1 MSPRPLKI
9 EDLYGLKNLADVQF
23 HPDGDRLAYVVAET
37 DPEANDYHSAVWVT
51 WLSTGEARKFTQGT
65 KRDTFP
71 RWSPD
76 GRWLAFL
83 SDRGGDKPQVW
94 VMPADGGEPRQLTR
108 LRRGVIEFAW
118 APDSR
123 RLALVSRGDD
133 PDPESDV
140 RVITTVKY
148 KFDGVG
154 FLEGRTHI
162 WTVDLAGHVAQVTDG
177 DWDDSRPAWSPDGR
191 QIAFASNRSAE
202 RDFTLQTDIFVVP
215 AEGGEARQLTP
226 GNGDADAPSWSPDG
240 RLIAY
245 VGHDRG
251 RLTGANN
258 RLWVVPAAGGPPRN
272 LTPDW
277 DPAIGV
283 FIMGSLPGPI
293 QPHAPIWTP
302 DGRGLVITAADRGNT
317 HIFKVDLA
325 GNITR
330 LVGGERTCL
339 YASLSPDG
347 ARLAFIAGDNLNP
360 RELFLLEDGE
370 ERQLTRLNADFLA
383 EISLVRPER
392 FVYAGADGLEIEGW
406 VMKPLGFGAGKR
418 YPLLLHVHG
427 GPHAAY
433 GNNFMFDF
441 QLEAASGYVVLY
453 TNPRASQSYGEAFA
467 TMNIGDWGGKDF
479 EDLMRG
485 VDFILAQGYVDPDRL
500 GITGAS
506 YGGFMTNW
514 AVGHTDRFRA
524 AVTEN
529 SLSNLLSFY
538 GTSDIGT
545 WFSEAELGADPFDR
559 PDIYLGR
566 SPISYVKNIKTPLLI
581 IHAEADHRCPIE
593 QGEQLFVALKRLGKE
608 AVFVRFPAESHGMRS
623 AGKPRHR
630 TERLRHILGWFNKYL
645 QPAG

>member
-1 MSPRPLKI
+1 MSPRPLRVD
-9 EDLYGLKNLADVQF
+9 DLYALKNLTDVQF
-23 HPDGDRLAYVVAET
+23 HPDGDRLAYVVTET
-37 DPEANDYHSAVWVT
+37 DPEANEYRSAVWVMS
-51 WLSTGEARKFTQGT
+51 LRTGEARRFTQGT

-83 SDRGGDKPQVW
+83 SDRGGERPQVW
-94 VMPADGGEPRQLTR
+94 VMPADGGEARQLTR
-108 LRRGVIEFAW
+108 LRRGVLEFAW

-154 FLEGRTHI
+154 FLEGNTHI
-162 WTVDLAGHVAQVTDG
+162 WTVDLDGKAARITDG

-191 QIAFASNRSAE
+191 YIAFASNRSEE
-202 RDFTLQTDIFVVP
+202 RHFTLRTDIFVVP

-251 RLTGANN
+251 NLPGANN
-258 RLWVVPAAGGPPRN
+258 RLWVVPAEGGTPRN

-277 DPAIGV
+277 DPAVGV

-293 QPHAPIWTP
+293 QPHAPVWTP
-302 DGRGLVITAADRGNT
+302 DGRGLVVTAADRGNT
-317 HIFKVDLA
+317 HIFRVDLT
-325 GNITR
+325 GSITR
-330 LVGGERTCL
+330 LVGGERSCL

-347 ARLAFIAGDNLNP
+347 SRLAFIAGDSLNP
-360 RELFLLEDGE
+360 RELFVLEGGE
-370 ERQLTRLNADFLA
+370 ERRLTRLNADFLA

-392 FVYAGADGLEIEGW
+392 FVYPGADGLEIEGW
-406 VMKPLGFGAGKR
+406 VMRPVGFEAGRR
-418 YPLLLHVHG
+418 YPMVLHVHG

-433 GNNFMFDF
+433 GNMFMFDF
-441 QLEAASGYVVLY
+441 QLEANSGYVVLY

-514 AVGHTDRFRA
+514 VIGHTDRFRA

-545 WFSEAELGADPFDR
+545 WFSEAELGAAPFDR
-559 PDIYLGR
+559 VDVYLER
-566 SPISYVKNIKTPLLI
+566 SPLSYVKNIKTPLLI

-630 TERLRHILGWFNKYL
+630 TERLQHILNWFDKYL
-645 QPAG
+645 RSGG

>member
-1 MSPRPLKI
+1 MSPRPLRI
-9 EDLYGLKNLADVQF
+9 DDLYALKNLSDVQF
-23 HPDGDRLAYVVAET
+23 HPDGDRLAYVVTET
-37 DPEANDYHSAVWVT
+37 EPEANDYHSAVWVMS
-51 WLSTGEARKFTQGT
+51 LRTGETRRFTQGV

-83 SDRGGDKPQVW
+83 SDRGGERPQVW
-94 VMPADGGEPRQLTR
+94 VMPADGGEARQLTR
-108 LRRGVIEFAW
+108 LRRGVLEFAW

-133 PDPESDV
+133 PEPESDV

-154 FLEGRTHI
+154 FLEGHAHI
-162 WTVDLAGHVAQVTDG
+162 WTVDLDGKVNQLTDG

-191 QIAFASNRSAE
+191 YIAFASNRSE
-202 RDFTLQTDIFVVP
+202 GRHFTLRTDIFVVP
-215 AEGGEARQLTP
+215 AGGGEARQLTP

-251 RLTGANN
+251 NLPGANN
-258 RLWVVPAAGGPPRN
+258 RLWVIPAEGGTPRN

-277 DPAIGV
+277 DPSIGV

-293 QPHAPIWTP
+293 QPHAPVWTP
-302 DGRGLVITAADRGNT
+302 DGQGLIVMAADRGNT
-317 HIFKVDLA
+317 HIFRVDLA

-330 LVGGERTCL
+330 LVGGDRSCL
-339 YASLSPDG
+339 YLSLAPDAS
-347 ARLAFIAGDNLNP
+347 RLAFIAGDSLNP
-360 RELFLLEDGE
+360 RELFVLEGGE

-383 EISLVRPER
+383 EISLARPER
-392 FVYAGADGLEIEGW
+392 FVCLGADGLEIEGW
-406 VMKPLGFGAGKR
+406 VMKPVGFDPGRR
-418 YPLLLHVHG
+418 YPLILHVHG

-433 GNNFMFDF
+433 GNMFMFDF
-441 QLEAASGYVVLY
+441 QLEAGSGYVVLY

-479 EDLMRG
+479 EDLMRA

-514 AVGHTDRFRA
+514 VVGHTDRFRA

-538 GTSDIGT
+538 GTSDIGS
-545 WFSEAELGADPFDR
+545 WFSEAELGAVPFDR
-559 PDIYLGR
+559 VEVYLER

-608 AVFVRFPAESHGMRS
+608 ALFVRFPAESHGMRS

-630 TERLRHILGWFNKYL
+630 TERLQHILNWFNKYL
-645 QPAG
+645 RPGE